1 MTEYDNKKKEHVTKK
16 QVTGMKIKICGI
28 TSEKEAAYLNDNKV
42 DYAGFV
48 FYEKSKRNI
57 TIDKA
62 RLIMNSLNSNIKKVA
77 VMVSPTLDE
86 VLKIEDAGFDIIQIH
101 GELHEAILDRTR
113 KEVWCAINLS
123 DEEYEEK
130 IRWLNSLEPN
140 QYAKITG
147 IVIDSKNFGAGEVFD
162 WQRNKDK
169 LEGKAFKD
177 KTFILAGGLN
187 SDNVADAISILH
199 PDIVD
204 VSSGVEGSHDK
215 VGKDK
220 ILIDSFVLSVRQSLR
235 SD

>member
-1 MTEYDNKKKEHVTKK
+1 
-16 QVTGMKIKICGI
+16 MKIKICGI
-28 TSEKEAAYLNDNKV
+28 TSEKEADYLNDNKV
-42 DYAGFV
+42 DFAGFV

-62 RLIMNSLNSNIKKVA
+62 RLIMDGLNSSIKKVA

-86 VLKIEDAGFDIIQIH
+86 VLKKEKAGFDIIQIH
-101 GELHEAILDRTR
+101 GELKESILDEAD

-130 IRWLNSLEPN
+130 IRWLNKLKPN

-147 IVIDSKNFGAGEVFD
+147 IVIDSKNFGSGETFD
-162 WQRNKDK
+162 WQRKKDK
-169 LEGKAFKD
+169 LKEKVFKD

-187 SDNVADAISILH
+187 SDNVSEAISILN

-204 VSSGVEGSHDK
+204 VSSGVEASVDK
-215 VGKDK
+215 VGKEK
-220 ILIDSFVLSVRQSLR
+220 RLIDDFVFAVKQSLR
-235 SD
+235 AIP

>member
-1 MTEYDNKKKEHVTKK
+1 MEGYVTY
-16 QVTGMKIKICGI
+16 MKIKICGI
-28 TSEKEAAYLNDNKV
+28 TNEKEADYLNDNMV
-42 DYAGFV
+42 DFAGFV

-62 RLIMNSLNSNIKKVA
+62 RLIMNRLDSNIKKVA
-77 VMVSPTLDE
+77 VMVSPTLEE
-86 VLKIEDAGFDIIQIH
+86 VIDKEDDGFDVIQIH
-101 GELHEAILDRTR
+101 GELKESILDKTR

-123 DEEYEEK
+123 DTEYEEK

-140 QYAKITG
+140 QYNKIIG
-147 IVIDSKNFGAGEVFD
+147 IVIDSKNFGSGEAFD

-204 VSSGVEGSHDK
+204 VSSGVEASVDK
-215 VGKDK
+215 VGKEK
-220 ILIDSFVLSVRQSLR
+220 RLIDDFVLAVKQSLR
-235 SD
+235 AALK

>member
-1 MTEYDNKKKEHVTKK
+1 
-16 QVTGMKIKICGI
+16 MKIKICGI
-28 TSEKEAAYLNDNKV
+28 TSEKEADYLNDNKV
-42 DYAGFV
+42 DFAGFV

-62 RLIMNSLNSNIKKVA
+62 RLIMDGLNSSIKKVA

-86 VLKIEDAGFDIIQIH
+86 VLKKEKAGFDIIQIH
-101 GELHEAILDRTR
+101 GELKESILDEAD

-130 IRWLNSLEPN
+130 IRWLNKLKPN

-147 IVIDSKNFGAGEVFD
+147 IVIDSKNFGSGETFD
-162 WQRNKDK
+162 WQRKKDK
-169 LEGKAFKD
+169 LKEKVFKD

-187 SDNVADAISILH
+187 SDNVSEAISILN

-204 VSSGVEGSHDK
+204 VSSGVEASVD
-215 VGKDK
+215 
-220 ILIDSFVLSVRQSLR
+220 LIDDFVFAVKQSLR
-235 SD
+235 AIP

>member
-1 MTEYDNKKKEHVTKK
+1 
-16 QVTGMKIKICGI
+16 MKIKICGI
-28 TSEKEAAYLNDNKV
+28 TSEKESDYLNDNKV
-42 DYAGFV
+42 DFAGFV

-62 RLIMNSLNSNIKKVA
+62 RLIMNRLDSNIKKVA

-86 VLKIEDAGFDIIQIH
+86 VLKKEKAGFDIIQIH
-101 GELHEAILDRTR
+101 GELKESILDEAD

-130 IRWLNSLEPN
+130 IRWLNKLKPN

-147 IVIDSKNFGAGEVFD
+147 IVIDSKNFGSGETFD

-169 LEGKAFKD
+169 LKEKVFKD

-187 SDNVADAISILH
+187 SDNVSEAISILH

-220 ILIDSFVLSVRQSLR
+220 ILIDSFALAVRQTLR

>member
-1 MTEYDNKKKEHVTKK
+1 
-16 QVTGMKIKICGI
+16 MKIKICGI
-28 TSEKEAAYLNDNKV
+28 TSEKESDYLNDNKV
-42 DYAGFV
+42 DFAGFV

-62 RLIMNSLNSNIKKVA
+62 RLIMNRLDSNIKKVA
-77 VMVSPTLDE
+77 VMVSPTLEE
-86 VLKIEDAGFDIIQIH
+86 VIDKEDAGFDVIQIH
-101 GELHEAILDRTR
+101 GELKESILDKTR

-123 DEEYEEK
+123 DEEYDDK
-130 IRWLNSLEPN
+130 MRWIMGLKPN
-140 QYAKITG
+140 QYRKITG
-147 IVIDSKNFGAGEVFD
+147 IVIDSKNFGSGQTFD
-162 WQRNKDK
+162 WQQNKDK
-169 LEGKAFKD
+169 LESKVFKD

-187 SDNVADAISILH
+187 SDNVADAISILN

-220 ILIDSFVLSVRQSLR
+220 KLIDSFVLEVKQTLR

>member
-1 MTEYDNKKKEHVTKK
+1 
-16 QVTGMKIKICGI
+16 MKIKICGI
-28 TSEKEAAYLNDNKV
+28 TSEKESDYLNDNKV
-42 DYAGFV
+42 DFAGFV

-57 TIDKA
+57 TIEKA
-62 RLIMNSLNSNIKKVA
+62 RLIMDRLNSSIKKVA

-86 VLKIEDAGFDIIQIH
+86 VLKKEKAGFDIIQIH
-101 GELHEAILDRTR
+101 GELKESILDEAD

-130 IRWLNSLEPN
+130 IRWLNKLKPN

-147 IVIDSKNFGAGEVFD
+147 IVIDSKNFGSGEIFD

-169 LEGKAFKD
+169 LKEKVFKD

-187 SDNVADAISILH
+187 SDNVSEAISILH

-204 VSSGVEGSHDK
+204 VSSGVEVDK
-215 VGKDK
+215 GTVLLSTVPPGKDK
-220 ILIDSFVLSVRQSLR
+220 DLIDRFVKAVRS
-235 SD
+235 

>member
-1 MTEYDNKKKEHVTKK
+1 
-16 QVTGMKIKICGI
+16 MKIKICGI
-28 TSEKEAAYLNDNKV
+28 TSEKESDYLNDNKV
-42 DYAGFV
+42 DFAGFV

-62 RLIMNSLNSNIKKVA
+62 RLIMNRLDSNIKKVA
-77 VMVSPTLDE
+77 VMVSPTLEE
-86 VLKIEDAGFDIIQIH
+86 VIDKEDAGFDVIQIH
-101 GELHEAILDRTR
+101 GELKESILDKTR

-123 DEEYEEK
+123 DEEYDDK
-130 IRWLNSLEPN
+130 MRWLNSLDSN
-140 QYAKITG
+140 QYNKISG
-147 IVIDSKNFGAGEVFD
+147 IVIDSKNFGSGQTFD
-162 WQRNKDK
+162 WQQNKDK
-169 LEGKAFKD
+169 LESKVFKD

-187 SDNVADAISILH
+187 SDNVSEAISILN

-220 ILIDSFVLSVRQSLR
+220 ILIDSFALAVRQTLR

>member
-1 MTEYDNKKKEHVTKK
+1 MTD
-16 QVTGMKIKICGI
+16 MKIKICGI
-28 TSEKEAAYLNDNKV
+28 TSEKEADYLNDNKV
-42 DYAGFV
+42 DFAGFV

-62 RLIMNSLNSNIKKVA
+62 RLIMNRLDSNIKKVA

-86 VLKIEDAGFDIIQIH
+86 VLKKEKAGFDIIQIH
-101 GELHEAILDRTR
+101 GELKESILDEAD

-123 DEEYEEK
+123 DEEYDDK
-130 IRWLNSLEPN
+130 MRWIMGLKPN
-140 QYAKITG
+140 QYRKITG
-147 IVIDSKNFGAGEVFD
+147 IVIDSKNFGSGETFD

-169 LEGKAFKD
+169 LKEKVFKD

-187 SDNVADAISILH
+187 SDNVSEAISILN

-204 VSSGVEGSHDK
+204 VSSGVEASVDK
-215 VGKDK
+215 VGKEK
-220 ILIDSFVLSVRQSLR
+220 RLIDDFVLAVKQSLR

>member
-1 MTEYDNKKKEHVTKK
+1 
-16 QVTGMKIKICGI
+16 MKIKICGI
-28 TSEKEAAYLNDNKV
+28 TSEKESDYLNDNKV
-42 DYAGFV
+42 DFAGFV

-62 RLIMNSLNSNIKKVA
+62 RLIMNRLDSNIKKVA
-77 VMVSPTLDE
+77 VMVSPTLEE
-86 VLKIEDAGFDIIQIH
+86 VIDKEDAGFDVIQIH
-101 GELHEAILDRTR
+101 GELKESILDKTR

-123 DEEYEEK
+123 DEEYDDK
-130 IRWLNSLEPN
+130 MRWIMGLKPN
-140 QYAKITG
+140 QYRKITG
-147 IVIDSKNFGAGEVFD
+147 IVIDSKNFGSGQTFD
-162 WQRNKDK
+162 WQQSKDK
-169 LEGKAFKD
+169 LETKVFRD

-187 SDNVADAISILH
+187 TDNVSEAISILN

-220 ILIDSFVLSVRQSLR
+220 ILIDSFALAVRQTLR

>member
-1 MTEYDNKKKEHVTKK
+1 
-16 QVTGMKIKICGI
+16 MKIKICGI
-28 TSEKEAAYLNDNKV
+28 TSENESDYLNDNKV
-42 DYAGFV
+42 DFAGFV

-62 RLIMNSLNSNIKKVA
+62 RLIMNRLDSNIKKVA
-77 VMVSPTLDE
+77 VMVSPTLEE
-86 VLKIEDAGFDIIQIH
+86 VIDKEDAGFDVIQIH
-101 GELHEAILDRTR
+101 GELKESILDKTR

-130 IRWLNSLEPN
+130 IRWLNKLKPN

-147 IVIDSKNFGAGEVFD
+147 IVIDSKNFGSGETFD
-162 WQRNKDK
+162 WRRNMDK
-169 LEGKAFKD
+169 LKEKVFKD

-187 SDNVADAISILH
+187 SDNVSEAISILN

-204 VSSGVEGSHDK
+204 VSSGVEASVDK
-215 VGKDK
+215 VGKEK
-220 ILIDSFVLSVRQSLR
+220 RLIDDFVFAVKQSLR

>member
-1 MTEYDNKKKEHVTKK
+1 
-16 QVTGMKIKICGI
+16 MKIKICGI
-28 TSEKEAAYLNDNKV
+28 TSEREADYLNDNKV
-42 DYAGFV
+42 DFAGFV

-62 RLIMNSLNSNIKKVA
+62 RLIMNRLDSNIKKVA
-77 VMVSPTLDE
+77 VMVSPTLEE
-86 VLKIEDAGFDIIQIH
+86 VIDKEDAGFDVIQIH
-101 GELHEAILDRTR
+101 GELKESILDKTR

-130 IRWLNSLEPN
+130 IRWLNKLKPN

-147 IVIDSKNFGAGEVFD
+147 IVIDSKNFGSGETFD

-169 LEGKAFKD
+169 LKEKVFKD

-187 SDNVADAISILH
+187 ADNVANAISILH

-204 VSSGVEGSHDK
+204 VSSGVESSVDK
-215 VGKDK
+215 VGKEK
-220 ILIDSFVLSVRQSLR
+220 RLIDDFVFAVKQSLR

>member
-1 MTEYDNKKKEHVTKK
+1 
-16 QVTGMKIKICGI
+16 MKIKICGI
-28 TSEKEAAYLNDNKV
+28 TSEKEADYLNDNKV
-42 DYAGFV
+42 DFAGFV

-62 RLIMNSLNSNIKKVA
+62 RLIMDGLNSSIKKVA

-86 VLKIEDAGFDIIQIH
+86 VLKKEKDGFDIIQIH
-101 GELHEAILDRTR
+101 GELKESILDKTR

-130 IRWLNSLEPN
+130 IRWLNKLKPN

-147 IVIDSKNFGAGEVFD
+147 IVIDSKNFGSGETFD

-169 LEGKAFKD
+169 LKEKVFKD
-177 KTFILAGGLN
+177 KKFILAGGLN
-187 SDNVADAISILH
+187 SDNVSEAISILN

-204 VSSGVEGSHDK
+204 VSSGVEAYIDK
-215 VGKDK
+215 IGKDK
-220 ILIDSFVLSVRQSLR
+220 RLIDDFVLAVKQSLR
-235 SD
+235 ADTR

>member
-1 MTEYDNKKKEHVTKK
+1 MEGNVTD
-16 QVTGMKIKICGI
+16 MKIKICGI
-28 TSEKEAAYLNDNKV
+28 TNEKEADYLNDNKV
-42 DYAGFV
+42 DFAGFV

-62 RLIMNSLNSNIKKVA
+62 RLIMNRLDSNIKKVA
-77 VMVSPTLDE
+77 VMVSPTLEE
-86 VLKIEDAGFDIIQIH
+86 VIDKEDDGFDVIQIH
-101 GELHEAILDRTR
+101 GEIDEAILDRTR
-113 KEVWCAINLS
+113 KKVWCAINLS
-123 DEEYEEK
+123 DEEYDDK
-130 IRWLNSLEPN
+130 MRWLMGLKPN
-140 QYAKITG
+140 QYRKITG
-147 IVIDSKNFGAGEVFD
+147 IVIDSKNFGSGQTFD
-162 WQRNKDK
+162 WQQNIDK
-169 LEGKAFKD
+169 LESKVFKD

>member
-1 MTEYDNKKKEHVTKK
+1 
-16 QVTGMKIKICGI
+16 MKIKICGI
-28 TSEKEAAYLNDNKV
+28 TSEKEADYLNDNKV
-42 DYAGFV
+42 DFAGFV

-62 RLIMNSLNSNIKKVA
+62 RLIMDGLNSSIKKVA
-77 VMVSPTLDE
+77 VMVSPTLEE
-86 VLKIEDAGFDIIQIH
+86 VIDKEDAGFDVIQIH
-101 GELHEAILDRTR
+101 GELKESILDKTR

-130 IRWLNSLEPN
+130 IRWLNKLKPN

-147 IVIDSKNFGAGEVFD
+147 IVIDSKNFGSGETFD

-169 LEGKAFKD
+169 LKEKVFKD

-187 SDNVADAISILH
+187 SDNVSEAISILH

-204 VSSGVEGSHDK
+204 VSSGVEAYIDK
-215 VGKDK
+215 IGKDK
-220 ILIDSFVLSVRQSLR
+220 RLIDDYVLAVKQSLR

>member
-1 MTEYDNKKKEHVTKK
+1 
-16 QVTGMKIKICGI
+16 MKIKICGI
-28 TSEKEAAYLNDNKV
+28 TSEKESDYLNDNKV
-42 DYAGFV
+42 DFAGFV

-62 RLIMNSLNSNIKKVA
+62 RLIMNRLDSNIKKVA
-77 VMVSPTLDE
+77 VMVSPTLEE
-86 VLKIEDAGFDIIQIH
+86 VSDKEDAGFDVIQIH
-101 GELHEAILDRTR
+101 GELKESILDKTR

-130 IRWLNSLEPN
+130 LRWLNSLDFN
-140 QYAKITG
+140 QYNKITG
-147 IVIDSKNFGAGEVFD
+147 IVIDSKNFGSGQTFD
-162 WQRNKDK
+162 WQQNKDK
-169 LEGKAFKD
+169 LESKVFRD

-187 SDNVADAISILH
+187 SDNVSEAISILN

-220 ILIDSFVLSVRQSLR
+220 ILIDSFALAVRQTLR

>member
-1 MTEYDNKKKEHVTKK
+1 MEGNVTD
-16 QVTGMKIKICGI
+16 MKIKICGI
-28 TSEKEAAYLNDNKV
+28 TSEKEADYLNDNKV

-48 FYEKSKRNI
+48 FYAKSKRNI

-62 RLIMNSLNSNIKKVA
+62 RLIMDRLNSNIKKVA

-86 VLKIEDAGFDIIQIH
+86 VLKIEDAEFDIIQIH
-101 GELHEAILDRTR
+101 GELHEAVLDRIR
-113 KEVWCAINLS
+113 KDVWCAINLS

-140 QYAKITG
+140 QYNTITG
-147 IVIDSKNFGAGEVFD
+147 IVIDSKNFGSGEVFD

>member
-1 MTEYDNKKKEHVTKK
+1 
-16 QVTGMKIKICGI
+16 MKIKICGI
-28 TSEKEAAYLNDNKV
+28 TSEKESDYLNDNKV
-42 DYAGFV
+42 DFAGFV

-62 RLIMNSLNSNIKKVA
+62 RLIMDGLNSSIKKVA

-86 VLKIEDAGFDIIQIH
+86 VLKKEKAGFDIIQIH
-101 GELHEAILDRTR
+101 GELKESILDEAD

-130 IRWLNSLEPN
+130 IRWLNKLKPN

-147 IVIDSKNFGAGEVFD
+147 IVIDSKNFGSGETFD

-169 LEGKAFKD
+169 LKEKVFKD

-187 SDNVADAISILH
+187 SDNVSEAISILH

-204 VSSGVEGSHDK
+204 VSSGVEAYIDK
-215 VGKDK
+215 IGKDK
-220 ILIDSFVLSVRQSLR
+220 RLIDDYVLAVKQSLR